1 MVRGTPSVAAG
12 QWPLS
17 FFSLFSFSFC
27 FCLLFVLR
35 VGQLRNVVQISRLGD
50 GIRATHFPGAMA
62 LGATRSPN
70 QAFEIAK
77 ATAKELAAVGINWN
91 FGPILDVI
99 SEQGNTTISVRA
111 FGDDPQTVGRFG
123 VAFADGL
130 RAGGV
135 GHCAKHFPGI
145 ASTQDGRRGSVFLA
159 KSSDEIESTEMVP
172 FRRAVASG
180 LDSVMLSSSIWPGN
194 GPEDVENKSSH
205 NNGHSVDGARHIIHE
220 VLRRQLGYEGVT
232 VCDVTDM
239 PVFVKDPQNIGEAVV
254 KAISSGCDMI
264 QIYHNP
270 TVQIQGIRA
279 IYDAVEQGRIS
290 RDDIYRSYSLIFRL
304 KEHYFSWRTALAA
317 PDPQRLPALM
327 LQHEAIARKA
337 YENSITVVRDERTLI
352 PLSTKIAPKDEVLLL
367 SPVVRPLHQRAAG
380 EPAMD
385 PFECFGRAL
394 AHRHPRIVHAP
405 YTAHGITQ
413 THVSLIKSCAAII
426 FITSNATR
434 PSAKSQVQ
442 TAGAVHRLC
451 YSKPLINL
459 AVCDPFD
466 LLDDRKCTE
475 IPQSRSFFHFPLH
488 FSISFFLFPLSF
500 SLPFPFLFS
509 FSLFL
514 FLFSF
519 SSLVSFFPNE

>member
-1 MVRGTPSVAAG
+1 MLRQFHNVA
-12 QWPLS
+12 
-17 FFSLFSFSFC
+17 
-27 FCLLFVLR
+27 
-35 VGQLRNVVQISRLGD
+35 QISRLGD

-91 FGPILDVI
+91 FGPVLDVI

-111 FGDDPQTVGRFG
+111 FGDDPQMVGRFG
-123 VAFADGL
+123 LAFAEGL

-172 FRRAVASG
+172 FRRAVSAG

-194 GPEDVENKSSH
+194 GPEDNDDKSNHHHHHHHH
-205 NNGHSVDGARHIIHE
+205 NNNNNNNGNNNGSSADGARHVIHE
-220 VLRRQLGYEGVT
+220 MLRRQLGYEGVT

-254 KAISSGCDMI
+254 TAISSGCDMI

-270 TVQIQGIRA
+270 TIQTQGIRA
-279 IYDAVEQGRIS
+279 IYDAVDQGRIR
-290 RDDIYRSYSLIFRL
+290 RDDIYRSSSLIFRL
-304 KEHYFSWRTALAA
+304 KEHYLNWRTALAA

-337 YENSITVVRDERTLI
+337 YEHSITVVRDERALI
-352 PLSTKIAPKDEVLLL
+352 PLSTKIAPKDLLL
-367 SPVVRPLHQRAAG
+367 LLTPVVRPLHQRATG

-413 THVSLIKSCAAII
+413 THLSLIKRCAAII

-451 YSKPLINL
+451 CSKPLVNL
-459 AVCDPFD
+459 AVCDPYD

-475 IPQSRSFFHFPLH
+475 IPQSRCPSLPFCFFLFYSFCSPFFLP
-488 FSISFFLFPLSF
+488 SPSFFLFSS
-500 SLPFPFLFS
+500 SLPPSPSFFLLSPSPPFFFLFPS
-509 FSLFL
+509 RLLF
-514 FLFSF
+514 
-519 SSLVSFFPNE
+519 P